1 MHHTLFVVVF
11 KSDVLLLDWS
21 NFFPSRSD
29 GSAQGNG
36 QLFTDHIQYVE
47 IRASGRRLQ
56 IGTGSPSKLKDFEG
70 VVDDHAWRGAL
81 PQYDPVS
88 ELLQLRRILAG
99 AAEGLRFR
107 YGRCLRLNRSPTC
120 LEHTLLTGIANLFG
134 IDLAP
139 FIQWREHL
147 L

>member
-1 MHHTLFVVVF
+1 M
-11 KSDVLLLDWS
+11 
-21 NFFPSRSD
+21 
-29 GSAQGNG
+29 
-36 QLFTDHIQYVE
+36 
-47 IRASGRRLQ
+47 ASGIISLAKLLTLVSLFCNVLSSGL
-56 IGTGSPSKLKDFEG
+56 IVCSPSKLKDFEG

-147 L
+147 LIRGRALSISQQQKAGWIQGVVQGRDNLFL